1 MSSTPAGQPL
11 FSLQLSSPSCLA
23 GSVCCLQGVRIPTLG
38 SFDTI
43 PELLRVRARELTV
56 QRPVFR
62 LARNLADAHQLTD
75 DKAYLPGELSAYSP
89 GSCQLREVHVSPP
102 HGQGDQMAPI
112 PLPGWRVADAP
123 QTQTVCC
130 GAALTTGSLCATAAR
145 ALLCGFPG
153 DKLLEPLRY
162 AQIAAAT
169 FVSAKRVVG
178 CIQATMSLFS
188 RCIRKGRN
196 VALILK
202 DIGMLLIEGT
212 RVQMK
217 YYHDFLEM
225 MTGKDTLKE
234 ALLRVS
240 VSVLHC
246 CSAPFAIPLPHA
258 C

>member
-1 MSSTPAGQPL
+1 
-11 FSLQLSSPSCLA
+11 
-23 GSVCCLQGVRIPTLG
+23 
-38 SFDTI
+38 
-43 PELLRVRARELTV
+43 
-56 QRPVFR
+56 
-62 LARNLADAHQLTD
+62 
-75 DKAYLPGELSAYSP
+75 
-89 GSCQLREVHVSPP
+89 
-102 HGQGDQMAPI
+102 MAPI
-112 PLPGWRVADAP
+112 PLPGRRVADAP
-123 QTQTVCC
+123 QTQTACC
-130 GAALTTGSLCATAAR
+130 GAALTTGSLCAAAAR
-145 ALLCGFPG
+145 ARGPEKTAQREAGPWNLLCCWLQTQLNTVSSAARHPREPGGCWVAGVACVTAPSPALLCGFPG

-188 RCIRKGRN
+188 RCIGKGRS

-212 RVQMK
+212 QVQMK
-217 YYHDFLEM
+217 YYRDFLET

-240 VSVLHC
+240 VPVHHR
-246 CSAPFAIPLPHA
+246 CSTPCAIPLPHT

>member
-1 MSSTPAGQPL
+1 MLLPHPQ
-11 FSLQLSSPSCLA
+11 PSCVL
-23 GSVCCLQGVRIPTLG
+23 
-38 SFDTI
+38 
-43 PELLRVRARELTV
+43 
-56 QRPVFR
+56 
-62 LARNLADAHQLTD
+62 
-75 DKAYLPGELSAYSP
+75 
-89 GSCQLREVHVSPP
+89 
-102 HGQGDQMAPI
+102 
-112 PLPGWRVADAP
+112 
-123 QTQTVCC
+123 
-130 GAALTTGSLCATAAR
+130 
-145 ALLCGFPG
+145 FPG

-225 MTGKDTLKE
+225 MTGKDKLKE